1 MNTSLASNDLR
12 LSIRWYIFVRLL
24 FLFALS
30 VPSIFTQYFTEGWSA
45 SIQRDLIIFSIGI
58 VVNYIF
64 YFLAKVSSRLPY
76 LQALTRILIII
87 DITLITVLI
96 YTKGGIESR
105 SAILYALPILVSAAI
120 FGRKA
125 SYVAALAGA
134 SAYVGLITA
143 DYLNIIPSI
152 IVFDGALHQD
162 FSYVIQSISF
172 ITSTLFI
179 LALAADFMTKLL
191 HKKQLQATKHYA
203 NLVTAQ
209 EIAKLGSWEWDI
221 ASDHITWSKEL
232 YKLFGIHPHAI
243 DLKYDTYLKLIH
255 PDDAPILHKK
265 ISQSVKKKVPFATDH
280 RIVMADNTI
289 KYVRSMGRP
298 QLDSSGAVVKLA
310 GTAQDVTEMHVL
322 DIAKRDFISLASH
335 QLRTPASGVKAF
347 LSLLLDN
354 RAGELTKKQREF
366 VSKANDSN
374 NRQLEI
380 IDALLDLASIQ
391 SGKITLQKRKVD
403 LRTML
408 SRSLVHHRP
417 NLKQKKQRLVVNKP
431 KEVVPINADTTHIQM
446 AIDNLI
452 SNAIKYTPERGKIT
466 ITIYTTK
473 NHAHLEVADTG
484 IGIAKHDIPLLFQ
497 KFNRLNNP
505 ASGTV
510 SGSGL
515 GLYLAQAIVQLH
527 NGKIT
532 VHSRLGEGARFTIKL
547 PLSRAKQ

>member
-30 VPSIFTQYFTEGWSA
+30 VPSIITQYFTEGWSA

-87 DITLITVLI
+87 DITLITALI

-431 KEVVPINADTTHIQM
+431 KEAVPINADTTHIQM
-446 AIDNLI
+446 AIDNLT

>member
-87 DITLITVLI
+87 DITLITALI

-354 RAGELTKKQREF
+354 RAGVLTKKQREF

-431 KEVVPINADTTHIQM
+431 KEAVPINADTTHIQM

-505 ASGTV
+505 ASDTV